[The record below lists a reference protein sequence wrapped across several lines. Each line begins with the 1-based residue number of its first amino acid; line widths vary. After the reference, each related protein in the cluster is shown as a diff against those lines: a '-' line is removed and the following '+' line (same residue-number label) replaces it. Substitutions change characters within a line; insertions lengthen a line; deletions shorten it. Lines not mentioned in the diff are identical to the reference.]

1 MNMANAAIT
10 IDLNAKIANFETE
23 LKRATGSLD
32 RFEKK
37 GNQVAAGFKTAFG
50 ALGAAV
56 SVGAIG
62 AIAAFAKSGI
72 DAADALNDM
81 SERLGV
87 SVKDLASFKLAAQLA
102 DTSLEGV
109 GKGIARLSRSI
120 GDAEGGNKK
129 LAETLQTLGISAR
142 DPKEAFFQLADA
154 TKRIQDPATRAALLN
169 QVLGKSYQELV
180 PLLQQ
185 GGDALRKSAAESE
198 SFADA
203 MARLAPEAGKFNDQ
217 LDRLRD
223 KAAGVSGNVL
233 NHILPAF
240 NEWTGAADTLI
251 NRYGVLL
258 GLLSAIGAAAL
269 PGVTAGKLSGSV
281 SSQAFSD
288 ELKKAKD
295 ELSVIQSAQKSRTFG
310 VIQLALYGSR
320 EGMERQRTYLESHI
334 STLESSLAQFR
345 QRQAAANKGGGA
357 AGDTAAQIACIVDG
371 GTWDGKRC
379 INKPASGGAKF
390 DPLTGLLG
398 QTDIG
403 KLAAFDKQVAL
414 LNARFDGGRK
424 STELYNQ
431 AMTRL
436 VETTFSAN
444 FTDFNKQLGDQDETQ
459 RLVAEHLKATNDEL
473 FEQQQAWIEAGNA
486 LEEEMRT
493 PLENAN
499 IEFGRLQ
506 DLLDRGVIRWE
517 TYGRAVMKVQDAIE
531 ETPEKLETMD
541 SFAKTFAENAQNSFA
556 DFFKNFD
563 QGTDGML
570 QKFGETIKGMIAE
583 AVAADLAKYLFGG
596 LVNGGS
602 GSGAV
607 GTVLTGIGKIF
618 GFADGGIAA
627 YGRPVALPRFAGGGI
642 ANNAAIFG
650 EAGPEAA
657 VPLPDGR
664 RIPVEM
670 RGGGN
675 NYIVHVHGTNN
686 AQEVRRA
693 AGQGMR
699 EAVGLMERAGRYV

>member
-1 MNMANAAIT
+1 MANAAIT

-23 LKRATGSLD
+23 FKRATSSLD

-50 ALGAAV
+50 ALGAAF
-56 SVGAIG
+56 SVG

-81 SERLGV
+81 SQRLGV

-120 GDAEGGNKK
+120 GEAEGGNKK

-169 QVLGKSYQELV
+169 QVLGKSYQDLV

-203 MARLAPEAGKFNDQ
+203 MARLAPNAGRFNDE
-217 LDRLRD
+217 LDRM
-223 KAAGVSGNVL
+223 KQSTAGASAAILERLVPSLADTATRVRELLDENKGIQALVRAFAGIGKLPFDLIFGDIKPAETAGERINDLKRELVSLDRSRQLKTVGNVL
-233 NHILPAF
+233 PGLF
-240 NEWTGAADTLI
+240 VKTLSELDREMLVRKNQI
-251 NRYGVLL
+251 QALEK
-258 GLLSAIGAAAL
+258 IGDKVFK
-269 PGVTAGKLSGSV
+269 P
-281 SSQAFSD
+281 
-288 ELKKAKD
+288 KAKP
-295 ELSVIQSAQKSRTFG
+295 EA
-310 VIQLALYGSR
+310 
-320 EGMERQRTYLESHI
+320 
-334 STLESSLAQFR
+334 
-345 QRQAAANKGGGA
+345 GGGA
-357 AGDTAAQIACIVDG
+357 
-371 GTWDGKRC
+371 GTIKIPTPSG
-379 INKPASGGAKF
+379 GGAKS
-390 DPLTGLLG
+390 DPLAGLLG

-444 FTDFNKQLGDQDETQ
+444 FAEFNKQLADQDETQ
-459 RLVAEHLKATNDEL
+459 RAVAEHLKATNDEL

-486 LEEEMRT
+486 LEDEMRT

-506 DLLDRGVIRWE
+506 DLLDRGVISWE
-517 TYGRAVMKVQDAIE
+517 TYGRAVMKVQDAID
-531 ETPEKLETMD
+531 ETPEKLEAMD

-627 YGRPVALPRFAGGGI
+627 YGRPVTLPRFAGGGI
-642 ANNAAIFG
+642 ATSAAIFG

-675 NYIVHVHGTNN
+675 TIIVNVSGSNN
-686 AQEVRRA
+686 APDVRRA
-693 AGQGMR
+693 AGQGAR
-699 EAVGLMERAGRYV
+699 EALGMFNGAQRYA